1 MTNPD
6 LRKAASGPR
15 KLFTDDALCIG
26 YGLER
31 CAKCAR
37 YSPGAKT
44 DKHLLFQPCQKN
56 NYSMFKAVSDD

>member
-1 MTNPD
+1 M
-6 LRKAASGPR
+6 SER

-26 YGLER
+26 YQLER

-37 YSPGAKT
+37 YSPGVKT

-56 NYSMFKAVSDD
+56 QYTMFKAVKK